1 MSVWRRSWADDSAP
15 SSSGVSGEVDR
26 RGRWTE
32 DAGLGGS
39 PEREKETEGERG
51 GGGRERGRDWRERE
65 NDSITRQKE
74 SVVFRVLE
82 ERSAAGA
89 KSQAH
94 GLENLS
100 PARNKLDFKKGARS
114 GVSTH
119 MWRQGRKAISINK
132 CHFCHYVRLCQ
143 GCPDIQPACL

>member
-1 MSVWRRSWADDSAP
+1 MERF
-15 SSSGVSGEVDR
+15 SGGGEMEMSGEEDNLVQSVVDDLR
-26 RGRWTE
+26 KNGEKRETSSDNRG
-32 DAGLGGS
+32 G
-39 PEREKETEGERG
+39 ERE

-100 PARNKLDFKKGARS
+100 PARNKLDLKKGARS

>member
-1 MSVWRRSWADDSAP
+1 MEMF
-15 SSSGVSGEVDR
+15 SGGGEMEMSGEEDNLVQSVVDDLR
-26 RGRWTE
+26 KNGEKRETSSDNRG
-32 DAGLGGS
+32 G
-39 PEREKETEGERG
+39 ERE

-82 ERSAAGA
+82 ERSVAGA

>member
-1 MSVWRRSWADDSAP
+1 MERF
-15 SSSGVSGEVDR
+15 SGGGEMEMSGEEDNLVQSVVDDLR
-26 RGRWTE
+26 KNGE
-32 DAGLGGS
+32 K
-39 PEREKETEGERG
+39 RETSSDNREGERE

>member
-1 MSVWRRSWADDSAP
+1 MERF
-15 SSSGVSGEVDR
+15 SGGGEMEMSGEEDNLVQSVVDDLR
-26 RGRWTE
+26 KNGE
-32 DAGLGGS
+32 K
-39 PEREKETEGERG
+39 RETSSDNRG
-51 GGGRERGRDWRERE
+51 GEGGGERERGRDWRERE

-119 MWRQGRKAISINK
+119 MWRQGSKAISINK

>member
-1 MSVWRRSWADDSAP
+1 MEM
-15 SSSGVSGEVDR
+15 SGEEDNLVQSVVDDLR
-26 RGRWTE
+26 KNGEKRETSSDNRG
-32 DAGLGGS
+32 
-39 PEREKETEGERG
+39 GEG
-51 GGGRERGRDWRERE
+51 GGGRERGVVTGERGRTIPLP
-65 NDSITRQKE
+65 DRRSRL
-74 SVVFRVLE
+74 SFRVLE

-119 MWRQGRKAISINK
+119 MWRQGSKAISINK

>member
-1 MSVWRRSWADDSAP
+1 MERF
-15 SSSGVSGEVDR
+15 SGGGEMEMSGEEDNLVQSVVDDLR
-26 RGRWTE
+26 KNGEKRETSSDNRG
-32 DAGLGGS
+32 G
-39 PEREKETEGERG
+39 EREG

-82 ERSAAGA
+82 ERSVAGA

>member
-1 MSVWRRSWADDSAP
+1 MERF
-15 SSSGVSGEVDR
+15 SGGGEMEMSGEEDNLVQSVVDDLR
-26 RGRWTE
+26 KNGEKRETSSDNRG
-32 DAGLGGS
+32 
-39 PEREKETEGERG
+39 GER

>member
-1 MSVWRRSWADDSAP
+1 MERF
-15 SSSGVSGEVDR
+15 SGGGEMEMSGEEDNLVQSVVDDLR
-26 RGRWTE
+26 KNGEKRETSSDNRG
-32 DAGLGGS
+32 G
-39 PEREKETEGERG
+39 ERE

-82 ERSAAGA
+82 ERSVAGA